1 MQPIKVFECN
11 APTHAIKLG
20 VIASFLI
27 ANPELARKAK
37 KGDSFGSDQYWGEIA
52 ARFVASR
59 LPRSPQE
66 PSTVPDSLVSVI
78 LNEYFGVA
86 DSNLDVVAKQ
96 HSLAMAAENI
106 VGDILERYIASVLE
120 PHGWVWCSGEV
131 VKKIDFLAPSLKD
144 SGKFLGVQVKN
155 RDNSEN
161 SSSSSVRDGT
171 AIVKWFRTFSR
182 TGKTNWEAFPELEP
196 HIELSEEAF
205 QAFARDYL
213 EKLKATAEG

>member
-1 MQPIKVFECN
+1 MAVFEAK
-11 APTHAIKLG
+11 APLYSIKLG
-20 VIASFLI
+20 VVAAFLI
-27 ANPELARKAK
+27 ENPELARKAK
-37 KGDSFGSDQYWGEIA
+37 KADSFGSETYWGELA
-52 ARFVASR
+52 DRFAASR
-59 LPRSPQE
+59 IARSPQE
-66 PSTVPDSLVSVI
+66 PATVPDSLVSVI
-78 LNEYFGVA
+78 LNKYFGVA
-86 DSNLDVVAKQ
+86 ESELAVVTKQ

-131 VKKIDFLAPSLKD
+131 VKKIDFLAPSLAD

-182 TGKTNWEAFPELEP
+182 TGKTNWDAFPELKP
-196 HIELSEEAF
+196 KIKLSEEAF
-205 QAFARDYL
+205 QEFAKSYL
-213 EKLKATAEG
+213 EKLKTLPGN